1 MAKTNSTP
9 EPDVSK
15 PESSRKKKM
24 SKAERAEIA
33 WNATIG
39 QTIDYFFLGA
49 TKQER
54 ERADVIRKELLAVGK
69 RIEGKS
75 AGTFNSR
82 SLGMALAD
90 IVQQWAVVHAE
101 NLAKVPMR
109 APTPRKDPSPTNQ

>member
-15 PESSRKKKM
+15 PDSSRKKKM

-39 QTIDYFFLGA
+39 QTIDYFSWAQRSRSARGRTSSA
-49 TKQER
+49 R
-54 ERADVIRKELLAVGK
+54 AVGK

-109 APTPRKDPSPTNQ
+109 APTSRKDPSPTNQ